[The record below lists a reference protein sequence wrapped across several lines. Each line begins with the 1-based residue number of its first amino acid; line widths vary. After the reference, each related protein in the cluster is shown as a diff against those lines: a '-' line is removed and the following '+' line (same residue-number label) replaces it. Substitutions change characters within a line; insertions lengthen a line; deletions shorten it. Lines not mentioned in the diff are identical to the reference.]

1 MSPGSRMTRS
11 ADAIAARA
19 SARNAAG
26 VGAHTVGSR
35 RDRWTRRPAPTAPV
49 STELSSRIPPI
60 AAGRSMTG
68 SPAGEI
74 WSALPTTAV
83 VRPSSASAVPR
94 APGTL
99 DTSVPASA
107 MARGPSGSTISPV
120 GRAPRRRSITSAAV
134 ESSTGVSAGN
144 AKAAVAT
151 PRTRV
156 PADMRR
162 VRLHRGRPRAVGPHA
177 GRSHRAFVDEA
188 VEGRHGRRSRG
199 RRGPG
204 AGCRTPPHAARAPWP
219 GPRTAGRSATRRTS
233 PPRSPPPAPRSHR
246 CASRWLVTGGRGD
259 RVTACTASSS
269 RPDPPPERDHLG
281 FAQGEEHRDVRGEAD
296 RAAHQQGGERL
307 APARPTR

>member
-1 MSPGSRMTRS
+1 MTRS
-11 ADAIAARA
+11 ADAIAASASARKLRA
-19 SARNAAG
+19 SARTPY
-26 VGAHTVGSR
+26 GADGSR
-35 RDRWTRRPAPTAPV
+35 TRRPAPTAPV

-107 MARGPSGSTISPV
+107 MARGPSGSTISPD

-144 AKAAVAT
+144 ARAAVAT

-156 PADMRR
+156 PADM
-162 VRLHRGRPRAVGPHA
+162 VEYASTEVGLEP
-177 GRSHRAFVDEA
+177 
-188 VEGRHGRRSRG
+188 
-199 RRGPG
+199 
-204 AGCRTPPHAARAPWP
+204 
-219 GPRTAGRSATRRTS
+219 
-233 PPRSPPPAPRSHR
+233 
-246 CASRWLVTGGRGD
+246 
-259 RVTACTASSS
+259 
-269 RPDPPPERDHLG
+269 
-281 FAQGEEHRDVRGEAD
+281 
-296 RAAHQQGGERL
+296 
-307 APARPTR
+307 